1 MFTLAIAKVSLA
13 LDDNQLH
20 VFMHATFR
28 ENHICTWEVHL
39 LFKSSQ
45 SSIIDRVKF
54 VITCVILRF
63 KWKACFKVV
72 FYSFLFSHCFVIN
85 FSRRGK

>member
-1 MFTLAIAKVSLA
+1 MFTLALAKVSSA

-20 VFMHATFR
+20 VFMHATLGKIAFAHGMFTFYLR
-28 ENHICTWEVHL
+28 VAKAQE
-39 LFKSSQ
+39 
-45 SSIIDRVKF
+45 SIVKF

-63 KWKACFKVV
+63 GWKARFKVV

-85 FSRRGK
+85 FSTRGK

>member
-1 MFTLAIAKVSLA
+1 MFTLAIAKVSSA

-20 VFMHATFR
+20 VFIHATLGKIAFAHGMFTFYLR
-28 ENHICTWEVHL
+28 VAKAQE
-39 LFKSSQ
+39 
-45 SSIIDRVKF
+45 SIIKF

-63 KWKACFKVV
+63 GWKACFKVV

-85 FSRRGK
+85 FSTKGK